1 MEIFYDLTSLF
12 QFAGL
17 DSSKICDIITILKN
31 PNFIIRNIRARA
43 THYHAE
49 FVLRAREKVIVKS
62 KPDFLLILMAVF
74 GLGVAVTLVAPVA
87 SSKTVSA
94 PASELQAGVII
105 QR

>member
-1 MEIFYDLTSLF
+1 M
-12 QFAGL
+12 
-17 DSSKICDIITILKN
+17 
-31 PNFIIRNIRARA
+31 
-43 THYHAE
+43 
-49 FVLRAREKVIVKS
+49 KS